1 MKQNKKLRNPG
12 KLPPP
17 FPNGWYVIAEAQE
30 VSIFVVHT
38 DLYLQDLE
46 DIRFGEFLISINE
59 HLYRQG
65 KNDISAIKHSLRVT
79 RILKEFSYNL

>member
-1 MKQNKKLRNPG
+1 M
-12 KLPPP
+12 
-17 FPNGWYVIAEAQE
+17 IAEAQE

-59 HLYRQG
+59 HLFG
-65 KNDISAIKHSLRVT
+65 AILDYEWHGQRGACTWGTFCS
-79 RILKEFSYNL
+79 FSRL